1 MLNYDD
7 FHHTLTNN
15 FMFLDVVLPL
25 PLRQPYTYIVTK
37 EESKII
43 KPGTRVIVPFG
54 KRKKYTAVSLLVHN
68 NCPQAYEPKQ
78 IEGILDESPILT
90 PIQISFLKWISDYY
104 ITPLGI
110 VLKAA
115 LPSTMFLQS
124 ETEVTVNNYLNSN
137 NKLSKKAK
145 QILYSLKPGETYSI
159 KTLQKNYSSKNIF
172 PVIKEL
178 NEKKLFNNK

>member
-25 PLRQPYTYIVTK
+25 PLRQLYTYIVTK

-54 KRKKYTAVSLLVHN
+54 KRKKYTAISLLVHN

-90 PIQISFLKWISDYY
+90 PVQISFLKWISDYY
-104 ITPLGI
+104 VTPLGI

-145 QILYSLKPGETYSI
+145 QILYSLKTGETYSI
-159 KTLQKNYSSKNIF
+159 F
-172 PVIKEL
+172 GVA
-178 NEKKLFNNK
+178 

>member
-25 PLRQPYTYIVTK
+25 PLRQSYTYIVTK

-54 KRKKYTAVSLLVHN
+54 KRKKYTAISLLVHS

-90 PIQISFLKWISDYY
+90 PTQISFLKN
-104 ITPLGI
+104 L
-110 VLKAA
+110 
-115 LPSTMFLQS
+115 
-124 ETEVTVNNYLNSN
+124 E
-137 NKLSKKAK
+137 
-145 QILYSLKPGETYSI
+145 
-159 KTLQKNYSSKNIF
+159 
-172 PVIKEL
+172 
-178 NEKKLFNNK
+178 